1 VRRSLV
7 IPVACLLLFAAADAV
22 TRSMRRSAAR
32 TAPVPSPWL
41 ARPFALADFPA
52 TDLDGRDQSPAQWRG
67 KVAVVNFWATWC
79 GPCRVEIP
87 DLVAVQRRYA
97 DDLVV
102 LGIAQDESPADDIR
116 RFASAMGVNY
126 PVVIGRWEIETAFS
140 EILALP
146 TTYLVDRSGRVVA
159 HYLGQFDTQS
169 FERDV
174 ERLVADRS
182 VARAEVRSID
192 ARPDR

>member
-1 VRRSLV
+1 VRRRLV

-22 TRSMRRSAAR
+22 TRSMRRTAAEA
-32 TAPVPSPWL
+32 APVASPWL
-41 ARPFALADFPA
+41 TRPFALADFPA

-87 DLVAVQRRYA
+87 DLMALQRRHA
-97 DDLVV
+97 ADLVV
-102 LGIAQDESPADDIR
+102 LGIAQDESPAEDIR
-116 RFASAMGVNY
+116 RFVAALGVNY
-126 PVVIGRWEIETAFS
+126 PVVIGRWEIEAAFS
-140 EILALP
+140 EVLALP

-159 HYLGQFDTQS
+159 HYLGQFDAKS

-182 VARAEVRSID
+182 VARAEVRSVD
-192 ARPDR
+192 ASAHR